1 MISKSLALGVL
12 MVVAWLGLAAAQPSE
27 DLDALEQR
35 LAAEAAAEAKALAVN
50 EGELR
55 FLAQPP
61 AKAVHSVRNRL
72 TLTRESLETGFVAL
86 YQCHAQLDAVPEA
99 QVVYRYQRMRKL
111 HIVSQRG
118 IDKTWVAGASVQMVG
133 IHKGARLCVRAEV
146 AVLHADAGGGY
157 TLRSGPFHRRFLDGY
172 YPMHVV
178 LDLRYPRDLLQF
190 AAITPPAQPG
200 LHVTHGSDGMQV
212 DAWFEGQLTLEVR
225 FIRPSAAPP

>member
-1 MISKSLALGVL
+1 MISKSLAFGVL
-12 MVVAWLGLAAAQPSE
+12 MLLAWLKPAAAQE
-27 DLDALEQR
+27 TADLDALEQR
-35 LAAEAAAEAKALAVN
+35 MAAEAKALAVN
-50 EGELR
+50 EGELT

-72 TLTRESLETGFVAL
+72 TITRDSLETGFVAL

-99 QVVYRYQRMRKL
+99 QVVYRYQHMRQL
-111 HIVSQRG
+111 RIVSQRG
-118 IDKTWVAGASVQMVG
+118 IDKTWVADDSVQMLG

-146 AVLHADAGGGY
+146 AVLHANADGGY

-178 LDLRYPRDLLQF
+178 VEIRCPQALLQF

-200 LHVTHGSDGMQV
+200 FRLSHSADGVQV
-212 DAWFEGQLTLEVR
+212 DAWFEGRLTLEVR
-225 FIRPSAAPP
+225 FLRPPGAAPP